1 MYTGGMKSFIQFK
14 GGETINVAHIV
25 KFVEQPDNIQIFLSD
40 GTTRSLTDQK
50 AINKFTNELKEGMIF
65 TY

>member
-1 MYTGGMKSFIQFK
+1 MKSFIQFK

-40 GTTRSLTDQK
+40 GSSRSLTDQK
-50 AINKFTNELKEGMIF
+50 AIIKFINELKEGMIF

>member
-1 MYTGGMKSFIQFK
+1 MKSFIQFK

-40 GTTRSLTDQK
+40 GSTRSLTE
-50 AINKFTNELKEGMIF
+50 AIATRALTKGAALP
-65 TY
+65 